1 MKNIENDFNL
11 SFYRIKHQGGFQ
23 FFLRLVLSLKNS
35 FGNCDKFTATDNVT
49 CFVTWTDWDIG
60 NQLIH
65 ELKRKKIGHP
75 VALKSWIDL
84 RSIARRQLPVTKY
97 KHVPRLRKMF
107 DIYDIQWE
115 GNQHRGID
123 DARNTA
129 KLIFQFRDSLRS
141 IFKFSV
147 AESKFSPMIK

>member
-1 MKNIENDFNL
+1 MGIL
-11 SFYRIKHQGGFQ
+11 SEFHKFVRPTETPEISKFYHTKHQ
-23 FFLRLVLSLKNS
+23 
-35 FGNCDKFTATDNVT
+35 FTATDNVT

-107 DIYDIQWE
+107 EIYDIEWE
-115 GNQHRGID
+115 GN
-123 DARNTA
+123 
-129 KLIFQFRDSLRS
+129 
-141 IFKFSV
+141 
-147 AESKFSPMIK
+147 

>member
-1 MKNIENDFNL
+1 MFPFSTKLNGFNDLNL
-11 SFYRIKHQGGFQ
+11 FKIFHFI
-23 FFLRLVLSLKNS
+23 
-35 FGNCDKFTATDNVT
+35 FGNTEKFTSTDNVT

-60 NQLIH
+60 NQLLH

-84 RSIARRQLPVTKY
+84 RSIARRQLPITKY

-107 DIYDIQWE
+107 DIYDIEWV

-123 DARNTA
+123 DARNTS
-129 KLIFQFRDSLRS
+129 KLIFVFRDSLRL
-141 IFKFSV
+141 IFKILPPYSNFAIS
-147 AESKFSPMIK
+147 SGN